1 MVHGVGG
8 VSVQRGQESAVTA
21 VTRDDE
27 GGPSTRRSPLPR
39 GPAWRGWV
47 YYAPEVLRVQIAASK
62 THAGQDLVEAD
73 DFRQIDPRRF
83 LR

>member
-1 MVHGVGG
+1 
-8 VSVQRGQESAVTA
+8 
-21 VTRDDE
+21 
-27 GGPSTRRSPLPR
+27 
-39 GPAWRGWV
+39 V